1 MYPVV
6 YRRMRRALVETFP
19 YQVLYEIDPTEIVV
33 YAIYHCSRDP
43 KGWKTRS

>member
-19 YQVLYEIDPTEIVV
+19 YQVLYEIDPTEVVV
-33 YAIYHCSRDP
+33 YAIYPCSRDP
-43 KGWKTRS
+43 KGWKTSS